1 MSFSSLNLQDF
12 SDSLSS
18 NSPAPGGGSVSAIAG
33 NTAASLIQMV
43 AGLTKGKNYAA
54 VTAEMKE
61 ITDKT
66 EELRHAFFQAADED
80 SESFQQV
87 MDAFALPKDSEREK
101 QIRGETIQEKMKQ
114 AALVPFQTA
123 EMGVSLF
130 PLIQEVIQKG
140 NKNAITDALVA
151 SLCATT
157 AVLGAACNVQI
168 NLQSIED
175 EAFAS
180 EYSKKIKRMVQE
192 VLRVEKE
199 ILLET
204 SVSKTLVQE

>member
-12 SDSLSS
+12 SDSLSR

-54 VTAEMKE
+54 VAAEMKE
-61 ITDKT
+61 IIDKT
-66 EELRHAFFQAADED
+66 EKLRQAFFKAADDD

-87 MDAFALPKDSEREK
+87 MHAFSLPRDSEREK
-101 QIRGETIQEKMKQ
+101 QIRRETIQEKMKQ
-114 AALVPFQTA
+114 AALAPFQTA

-130 PLIQEVIQKG
+130 PLIQEVIKIG
-140 NKNAITDALVA
+140 NKNAVTDALVA
-151 SLCATT
+151 SLCAATT
-157 AVLGAACNVQI
+157 VLGAAFNVQI

-175 EAFAS
+175 ETFVS
-180 EYSKKIKRMVQE
+180 EYSQKVKRMVQE
-192 VLRVEKE
+192 VLRIEKE
-199 ILLET
+199 ILLES
-204 SVSKTLVQE
+204 SVSKTLVQR